1 MLEYDQPCFERVWYK
16 RRNLLFHALWA
27 KKGMS
32 PETFELVADLVQEN
46 IEKNSTTFRDA
57 IKVENV

>member
-1 MLEYDQPCFERVWYK
+1 MVQETQSLISCFMGKER
-16 RRNLLFHALWA
+16 
-27 KKGMS
+27 MS

-46 IEKNSTTFRDA
+46 TEKNSTTFRDA